1 MSWIIQGG
9 KITQNTFILLILLSV
24 HKSNSFLLASCF
36 FIMHA
41 ANSFCFTDKETDNQN
56 SPTCQENAQI
66 TEIFPL
72 FKKKI
77 IYIKSV

>member
-1 MSWIIQGG
+1 
-9 KITQNTFILLILLSV
+9 
-24 HKSNSFLLASCF
+24 
-36 FIMHA
+36 MHA